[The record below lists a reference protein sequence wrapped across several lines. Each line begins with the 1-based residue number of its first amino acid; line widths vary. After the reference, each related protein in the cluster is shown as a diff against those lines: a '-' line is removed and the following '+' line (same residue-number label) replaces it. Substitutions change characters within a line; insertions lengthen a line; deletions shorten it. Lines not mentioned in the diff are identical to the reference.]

1 MLQIS
6 TQTVLATVH
15 EFKNLQDEKVY
26 LVGSDLV
33 RTFPESIVHQ
43 VFLNAN

>member
-6 TQTVLATVH
+6 SQTVLVAVH

-33 RTFPESIVHQ
+33 RAFPESLAHQ